1 MRWKISVLL
10 IAAMLCVALTGVAA
24 AEDIKCCWEKP
35 CGTKVLQD
43 DNETVFVLYPIDAQF
58 IELDEGSGYIYVD
71 MTPDDEGYV
80 IGKGDVRL
88 TGYHEEYPPNS
99 KVEFGDN
106 DNTLSASPLEE
117 QDIITYM
124 DIDNDGKYTLYDPVY
139 IDLDDSGDVSTNDI
153 RITDVP
159 PVDVYYTTGLMAGE
173 LMFTAGEWGEYKW
186 TQVIGNQLTE
196 EDLGMTLTHIG
207 ADVDED
213 DDDYAGYAW
222 DLLGWVDGD
231 CTGDW
236 DNIDKLYINQPTDE
250 PQFDH
255 FVTIG
260 DVRLFVPVDNPYLD
274 CGTKVQQGDMDAV
287 YALMVDTDARLAY
300 YTYGEDE
307 VYIDMDDDY
316 KVSIG
321 DVRLTSV
328 SNHYEPNTKV
338 KISDQWDLN
347 HELTHFDNQERIMFY
362 DLDGLEGY
370 SLGDP
375 LYINMDE
382 DDEVSKGDIRLSDVP
397 VFDMDGMAAGSI
409 GQAWSVVQGGLNPD
423 YDVGWELDCLPD
435 IGGGDATVND
445 LLGYIDSDCS
455 GDWTCVDK
463 LYLQQLIER
472 GYYDVP
478 DDFEMNDPWGMQ
490 PFNLFV
496 TVGDHRLYIPENA
509 TINEGWPLCGTKVIK
524 CDIDVVFALNT
535 PMNMEAGDYGYIM
548 AGFVERGSG
557 TGTEQ
562 GFNMEDFAYL
572 DMDGDGYVSDGDVRL
587 TYVEISGISY
597 EPNTKVKAP
606 HDKDL
611 GQELIFNS
619 GFDYWWPD
627 GDFPFGFL
635 MFMDI
640 NENGVYDVE
649 DPLYLDGDA
658 MGPGTEAEWFLWWVT
673 YTPTITS
680 GDIRLTDV
688 PIVDGPYGAAGSIGE
703 AWSRVGSNDED
714 TSNMNF
720 ATYLGS
726 NEDTLIGDYIMIFD
740 ADCSGS
746 WTCVDALY
754 LQQDVDWGVWP
765 YTDIPE
771 MPYGLSARLPNF
783 RATAGDLRLYIPP
796 CDGNSTSTTPEVET
810 FDPMVYDTQNPFGE
824 IEKAEVFNAIADY
837 LFNGTI
843 TKDDVYAVIGKY
855 LFG

>member
-10 IAAMLCVALTGVAA
+10 IAVMLCVALTGMASA
-24 AEDIKCCWEKP
+24 AEDIKCGWEKP

-43 DNETVFVLYPIDAQF
+43 DEETVFVLYPIDARI

-71 MTPDDEGYV
+71 MTPDNGDV

-88 TGYHEEYPPNS
+88 TGYHDEYPPNS

-106 DNTLSASPLEE
+106 DNTLPAFELNE
-117 QDIITYM
+117 QDIICYL

-139 IDLDDSGDVSTNDI
+139 IDLDNSDDVSMDDI

-159 PVDVYYTTGLMAGE
+159 PVDVYDYEGNLMY
-173 LMFTAGEWGEYKW
+173 TAGEWGEYKW
-186 TQVIGNQLTE
+186 TQVKGLISE
-196 EDLGMTLTHIG
+196 EDYGRDLYHIG
-207 ADVDED
+207 S
-213 DDDYAGYAW
+213 GYAE

-260 DVRLFVPVDNPYLD
+260 DVRLFIPEDNPYLD
-274 CGTKVQQGDMDAV
+274 CGTKVEQGDMDAV
-287 YALMVDTDARLAY
+287 YALMVDTGARMAY
-300 YTYGEDE
+300 YPGGAGGNDE
-307 VYIDMDDDY
+307 VYIDMDDDGI
-316 KVSIG
+316 VSIG
-321 DVRLTSV
+321 DVRLTEV
-328 SNHYEPNTKV
+328 STHYEPNTKV
-338 KISDQWDLN
+338 KDSDRWDLGHVLKEMSQCLIKYN
-347 HELTHFDNQERIMFY
+347 
-362 DLDGLEGY
+362 DLDGLDGY

-375 LYINMDE
+375 LYIDMD
-382 DDEVSKGDIRLSDVP
+382 DDKEVSDGDIRLNDVP
-397 VFDMDGMAAGSI
+397 VFDMDDMTAGDI
-409 GQAWSVVQGGLNPD
+409 GQAWSVVVGGLNAD
-423 YDVGWELDCLPD
+423 DDVGWGLDGLRD
-435 IGGGDATVND
+435 IRNNCASVNE

-463 LYLQQLIER
+463 LYLQQLVQKDPCGDSTPDGSEIDNPR
-472 GYYDVP
+472 GMEPY
-478 DDFEMNDPWGMQ
+478 
-490 PFNLFV
+490 NLFV
-496 TVGDHRLYIPENA
+496 TVGDHRLYIPQKAIDE
-509 TINEGWPLCGTKVIK
+509 EGWPICGTKVTM

-535 PMNMEAGDYGYIM
+535 PYNMDAGDEGYIR

-562 GFNMEDFAYL
+562 GFNLEDFAYL
-572 DMDGDGYVSDGDVRL
+572 DMDGDGMVSDGDIRL

-611 GQELIFNS
+611 GQTLRFDS
-619 GFDYWWPD
+619 GFDYWCSD
-627 GDFPFGFL
+627 GEFPFGFL
-635 MFMDI
+635 MYMDI

-649 DPLYLDGDA
+649 DPLYLDSDPL
-658 MGPGTEAEWFLWWVT
+658 GPGTESESFLWWTT

-688 PIVDGPYGAAGSIGE
+688 PIVNGSYGPAGSIGI

-726 NEDTLIGDYIMIFD
+726 NEKTLIGDYLMIFD

-754 LQQDVDWGVWP
+754 LQQDVEWGLWP
-765 YTDIPE
+765 YTWIPE
-771 MPYGLSARLPNF
+771 LPEGLSARLPNH
-783 RATAGDLRLYIPP
+783 RVTAGDLRLYIPMVEESTNGDEP
-796 CDGNSTSTTPEVET
+796 VEDTYNPYDENENNVIEIGEMLTAIGDWKAGNLTI
-810 FDPMVYDTQNPFGE
+810 GE
-824 IEKAEVFNAIADY
+824 MME
-837 LFNGTI
+837 
-843 TKDDVYAVIGKY
+843 VIGYWKAGSY
-855 LFG
+855 SL

>member
-10 IAAMLCVALTGVAA
+10 IVAMLCVALTGMASAA
-24 AEDIKCCWEKP
+24 DIKCGWEKP

-58 IELDEGSGYIYVD
+58 IELNEGSGYIYVD
-71 MTPDDEGYV
+71 MTPNNGNA

-88 TGYHEEYPPNS
+88 TGYHAEYGPNT
-99 KVEFGDN
+99 KVDFGDD
-106 DNTLSASPLEE
+106 DNTLSASPLED
-117 QDIITYM
+117 QDIITYL

-139 IDLDDSGDVSTNDI
+139 IDLDNSGTVSTHDI

-159 PVDVYYTTGLMAGE
+159 PVNVYNESGGLMY
-173 LMFTAGEWGEYKW
+173 TAGEWGEYKW
-186 TQVIGNQLTE
+186 TQVEGLISEVDYGM
-196 EDLGMTLTHIG
+196 DLHEI
-207 ADVDED
+207 DC
-213 DDDYAGYAW
+213 GYAW

-236 DNIDKLYINQPTDE
+236 DNIDKLYINQPTGE
-250 PQFDH
+250 PQFDK

-260 DVRLFVPVDNPYLD
+260 DVRLFIPEDNPYLD

-287 YALMVDTDARLAY
+287 YALMVETGAQLAY
-300 YTYGEDE
+300 YEFGEEE
-307 VYIDMDDDY
+307 VYIDMDADE

-321 DVRLTSV
+321 DVRLTAV

-338 KISDQWDLN
+338 KISDQWDLDHN
-347 HELTHFDNQERIMFY
+347 LTHFENQEIIMYY
-362 DLDGLEGY
+362 DLDGLDGY

-375 LYINMDE
+375 LYIDLDE
-382 DDEVSKGDIRLSDVP
+382 DDEVSDGDIRLSDVP
-397 VFDMDGMAAGSI
+397 VFDQDGVTAGSI
-409 GQAWSVVQGGLNPD
+409 GQAWSVVQDGGLNPD
-423 YDVGWELDCLPD
+423 ADVDWNLDYLPD
-435 IGGGDATVND
+435 IGGGYATVD
-445 LLGYIDSDCS
+445 ELLGYIDSDCS

-463 LYLQQLIER
+463 LYLQQLVDR

-490 PFNLFV
+490 PYNLFV
-496 TVGDHRLYIPENA
+496 TVGDHRLYIPEAA
-509 TINEGWPLCGTKVIK
+509 TTNEGWPPCGTKVTM
-524 CDIDVVFALNT
+524 CDIDVVFALQT
-535 PMNMEAGDYGYIM
+535 PMNMDVGDNGYIR
-548 AGFVERGSG
+548 AGYVERGSG

-562 GFNMEDFAYL
+562 GFNLEDFAYL
-572 DMDGDGYVSDGDVRL
+572 DMDGDGAVSDGDLRL
-587 TYVEISGISY
+587 TYVEISGISF
-597 EPNTKVKAP
+597 EPNTKVMDP
-606 HDKDL
+606 HDVDL

-619 GFDYWWPD
+619 GFYYYWPY
-627 GDFPFGFL
+627 GDFPFGFI

-658 MGPGTEAEWFLWWVT
+658 LGPGTEAEWDWWWLN
-673 YTPTITS
+673 YNPTITS

-688 PIVDGPYGAAGSIGE
+688 PIVDGAYGAAGSIGT
-703 AWSRVGSNDED
+703 AWSRVESNDED

-726 NEDTLIGDYIMIFD
+726 NEHTLIGDYLMIFD
-740 ADCSGS
+740 ADCSGT

-754 LQQDVDWGVWP
+754 LQQDVDWGLWP
-765 YTDIPE
+765 YTWIPE

-783 RATAGDLRLYIPP
+783 RATAGDLRLYIPMVN
-796 CDGNSTSTTPEVET
+796 NSTSTTQEET
-810 FDPMVYDTQNPFGE
+810 FNPMSYDTQNPWGE
-824 IEKAEVFNAIADY
+824 IDKDEVFNAIGDY
-837 LFNGTI
+837 LFGDGSI
-843 TKDDVYAVIGKY
+843 TKDNVYAVIGKY